1 MVSDNTVMSA
11 GAIVIAASALMA
23 AAWLTG
29 RLCSMTTVWLQPV
42 DHPNERSLHARPTP
56 RTGGLAIWGGMAVGL
71 VGSVLLE
78 RAGMRSW
85 PADWP
90 IQVEVGAW
98 IAGMVVLVG
107 LVSFLDDHKSVPAG
121 ARLAIHTLAASGV
134 VAGAG
139 LTVPSVSIPTVGAIP
154 LGWLAAPATVLFIVW
169 MANLYNFMDGMDGF
183 AGGMTW
189 LGFGFLSGI
198 AWIGSHTLIFLPS
211 LLISMAAAGFLF
223 YNRPP
228 ARIFMGDVGSVPIGF
243 LAASLVVQGVHDG
256 IFDLWVPALI
266 FSPFIVD
273 ATVTVLRRM
282 LQGQQFWRA
291 HREHYYQRLV
301 LAGWSHRKA
310 VGVEYVLM
318 LASGITAVLY
328 AHATEPIRLMILS
341 GWSAVYV
348 ILAWSVRLVE
358 RNAEG
363 RRVAVL

>member
-1 MVSDNTVMSA
+1 MVAGGAVMIA
-11 GAIVIAASALMA
+11 GAIVIAVGALVV

-29 RLCSMTTVWLQPV
+29 RLCSMTAWLQPV
-42 DHPNERSLHARPTP
+42 DHPNERSLHVRPTP
-56 RTGGLAIWGGMAVGL
+56 RTGGLAIWGGLAIGL
-71 VGSVLLE
+71 AGSVLLE
-78 RAGMRSW
+78 RSGMRSW

-90 IQVEVGAW
+90 VQVEAGMW

-107 LVSFLDDHKSVPAG
+107 LVSFLDDRKSVPASV
-121 ARLAIHTLAASGV
+121 RLAIHTLAASGA

-139 LTVPSVSIPTVGAIP
+139 LVVPAVMIPSVGAIS

-198 AWIGSHTLIFLPS
+198 AWIGGHTLIFLLS
-211 LLISMAAAGFLF
+211 LLISMAAVGFLF

-243 LAASLVVQGVHDG
+243 LAASLAVMGVHDG
-256 IFDLWVPALI
+256 VFDLWVPVLI

-282 LQGQQFWRA
+282 LQGQKFWRA

-301 LAGWSHRKA
+301 LAGWGHRKTMLT
-310 VGVEYVLM
+310 EYALM
-318 LASGITAVLY
+318 LATGTTAVLY
-328 AHATEPIRLMILS
+328 VHVTDPIRLAMLLAWVI
-341 GWSAVYV
+341 AYA
-348 ILAWSVRLVE
+348 ILAWGVRVVE
-358 RNAEG
+358 RNPG
-363 RRVAVL
+363 SRRVVGA